1 MVLLWDQVNLARR
14 SVYAAC
20 MIMQRKKANN
30 LALISKGTL
39 MYNDRRCVRIL
50 QVCTPVVP
58 TAPKGICSRKNNEEK
73 SEGRELLQKYKG
85 KDPNILE
92 NYEIFNEV
100 LVHLF
105 RDIMSI
111 EEEAIITP
119 EFKDLT
125 NNDMHVIE
133 AIGMDI
139 PKNMSTIAKELSVTV
154 GTLTIAMNSLVKKG
168 YVVRERGQ
176 EDRRVVHI
184 SLSAKGR
191 RAYVHHAKFHQEMIQ
206 AITEGMEQEELKI
219 LVQSLTKLER
229 WFRAKEQ
236 EIR

>member
-1 MVLLWDQVNLARR
+1 M
-14 SVYAAC
+14 
-20 MIMQRKKANN
+20 
-30 LALISKGTL
+30 
-39 MYNDRRCVRIL
+39 
-50 QVCTPVVP
+50 
-58 TAPKGICSRKNNEEK
+58 
-73 SEGRELLQKYKG
+73 LQKYKG
-85 KDPNILE
+85 KDPDILE

-111 EEEAIITP
+111 EEKAIITP

-133 AIGMDI
+133 AIGVEA
-139 PKNMSTIAKELSVTV
+139 PKNMSAIAKELSVTV

-176 EDRRVVHI
+176 EDRRVVYI
-184 SLSAKGR
+184 SLSSKGR
-191 RAYVHHAKFHQEMIQ
+191 RAYVHHAKFHREMIQ
-206 AITEGMEQEELKI
+206 AITDGMEQEELEI
-219 LVQSLTKLER
+219 LIQSLTKLER